1 MKTGLESLDTGAPEI
16 TYSGNEGPKSP
27 QQIQQMQM
35 AQLEDEYDKYVDE
48 MLEQGLEPMSMRQ
61 FLEQIAAEAQMSSNE
76 EGIGGMMED
85 PRAMAA
91 DGGIM
96 RIGFQG
102 GGRDMSTVSSGSFKA
117 RDYSPKEKRDQQ
129 KTADLNQRI
138 RESERGQ
145 QQTVNTQAAINKAQA
160 QAQKAKDKKEAE
172 EKAAKEKE
180 AKETAQTRSFFER
193 IAEARTN
200 IAKMT
205 LAKSLNKKLG
215 LGFDPTDEDFL
226 EQIERAGEDTF
237 GIRSKNDLV
246 DYDMSSYG
254 LTGQDLARGKKQFE
268 VMGQDNI
275 SQRDFENVYRPYNQ
289 MFVNGEFTPGPILPA
304 GGGGGGGGGQQI
316 QQPATPPGTPPPAT
330 PPGIPTDPVTGQ
342 YSNKY
347 FIPGASNFY
356 SNLPSTMFNPTTNML
371 TLAADGGRMG
381 YAGGGIAD
389 LRQGYFLGK
398 LVKGITKP
406 FKSVFKGFKKIAKSP
421 LGKMALMYFGGN
433 LLQGNALFGNPLSG
447 VTNKL
452 GSMFTSNGTKANL
465 SGFSKLGEG
474 FKSIAKTAFKPENA
488 FSTIAGISG
497 LAGLYTNYVNNKRED
512 ESMADY
518 QRRLEIE
525 RGNFAPI
532 PTNFV
537 QFANGGIAD
546 DEDESIRSKA
556 LGALYQKLAMGGSAG
571 LPPVTMQTEGQ
582 DTQSFGDDES
592 TGMANATPTM
602 QNQMPMRPP
611 MMDPRMQQQMMMQR
625 GNPMMNRGMMS
636 MQQPPRIMAQEGGRI
651 GYADAGSVM
660 KDPDEVVAGM
670 DNELNPGIK
679 DQLLKRIDRDMGVD
693 LIDKIQSL
701 KYGKD
706 FLGFDSLGYP
716 ETSKNDP
723 MSMEQTIQYLENLF
737 DQHIDEG
744 NDPRKGGYFHD
755 LGVYS
760 KDDIRRRVELG
771 FDLAKGPETQTG
783 IMKAAYGGRIPAQ
796 EGGMMDMD
804 RKTILK
810 GIADGVFTFDD
821 LTKYARD
828 KAPKKKNVDPI
839 RQAIL
844 KGVADG
850 LFTFD
855 DLTKYDGQGVLPLEE
870 ITKPIA
876 EPFYPDRFKDLK
888 PIAEPFYPDRFKNLK
903 PELMA
908 QGGRIEAQ
916 EGGMMDMGGME
927 KDYRNEGGFVPI
939 GGQERADDVPARLS
953 KNEFVF
959 TADAVRNAGG
969 GDIDKG
975 AEIMENM
982 MENLEQGGKVS
993 KASQGLSGAREMFA
1007 TSQRLEEVL

>member
-1 MKTGLESLDTGAPEI
+1 
-16 TYSGNEGPKSP
+16 
-27 QQIQQMQM
+27 
-35 AQLEDEYDKYVDE
+35 
-48 MLEQGLEPMSMRQ
+48 
-61 FLEQIAAEAQMSSNE
+61 
-76 EGIGGMMED
+76 
-85 PRAMAA
+85 
-91 DGGIM
+91 
-96 RIGFQG
+96 
-102 GGRDMSTVSSGSFKA
+102 
-117 RDYSPKEKRDQQ
+117 
-129 KTADLNQRI
+129 
-138 RESERGQ
+138 
-145 QQTVNTQAAINKAQA
+145 
-160 QAQKAKDKKEAE
+160 
-172 EKAAKEKE
+172 
-180 AKETAQTRSFFER
+180 
-193 IAEARTN
+193 
-200 IAKMT
+200 
-205 LAKSLNKKLG
+205 
-215 LGFDPTDEDFL
+215 
-226 EQIERAGEDTF
+226 
-237 GIRSKNDLV
+237 
-246 DYDMSSYG
+246 
-254 LTGQDLARGKKQFE
+254 
-268 VMGQDNI
+268 
-275 SQRDFENVYRPYNQ
+275 
-289 MFVNGEFTPGPILPA
+289 
-304 GGGGGGGGGQQI
+304 
-316 QQPATPPGTPPPAT
+316 
-330 PPGIPTDPVTGQ
+330 
-342 YSNKY
+342 
-347 FIPGASNFY
+347 
-356 SNLPSTMFNPTTNML
+356 
-371 TLAADGGRMG
+371 
-381 YAGGGIAD
+381 
-389 LRQGYFLGK
+389 
-398 LVKGITKP
+398 
-406 FKSVFKGFKKIAKSP
+406 
-421 LGKMALMYFGGN
+421 
-433 LLQGNALFGNPLSG
+433 
-447 VTNKL
+447 
-452 GSMFTSNGTKANL
+452 
-465 SGFSKLGEG
+465 
-474 FKSIAKTAFKPENA
+474 
-488 FSTIAGISG
+488 
-497 LAGLYTNYVNNKRED
+497 
-512 ESMADY
+512 
-518 QRRLEIE
+518 
-525 RGNFAPI
+525 
-532 PTNFV
+532 
-537 QFANGGIAD
+537 
-546 DEDESIRSKA
+546 
-556 LGALYQKLAMGGSAG
+556 
-571 LPPVTMQTEGQ
+571 
-582 DTQSFGDDES
+582 
-592 TGMANATPTM
+592 M

-737 DQHIDEG
+737 DQHIEEG

>member
-35 AQLEDEYDKYVDE
+35 AQLEEEYDAYVDD
-48 MLEQGLEPMSMRQ
+48 MLEQGLEPMSMQQ

-76 EGIGGMMED
+76 EGIGSMMED

-91 DGGIM
+91 DGGRM
-96 RIGFQG
+96 QDIGFSIVKPSKDGSRPGYFSGLYG
-102 GGRDMSTVSSGSFKA
+102 GGAGDRGGNPRASREENIAGGYTDHGNTGGGS
-117 RDYSPKEKRDQQ
+117 P
-129 KTADLNQRI
+129 NQM
-138 RESERGQ
+138 
-145 QQTVNTQAAINKAQA
+145 AINKAKREK
-160 QAQKAKDKKEAE
+160 KAAD
-172 EKAAKEKE
+172 EKAARDRENKARQAQEEFTKRAKEKKEKE
-180 AKETAQTRSFFER
+180 KREKDTKEFFDNQQKKKKKGFFAKIFDKTKTINRTAY
-193 IAEARTN
+193 
-200 IAKMT
+200 
-205 LAKSLNKKLG
+205 LNNLKK
-215 LGFDPTDEDFL
+215 
-226 EQIERAGEDTF
+226 
-237 GIRSKNDLV
+237 
-246 DYDMSSYG
+246 
-254 LTGQDLARGKKQFE
+254 
-268 VMGQDNI
+268 
-275 SQRDFENVYRPYNQ
+275 
-289 MFVNGEFTPGPILPA
+289 
-304 GGGGGGGGGQQI
+304 
-316 QQPATPPGTPPPAT
+316 
-330 PPGIPTDPVTGQ
+330 TDPVAYAEMIDELEKLSGQTVPPSMGFKTPDLVSIKSVPPSRGFKETTFGDLSTDFVDLSGTQSYTNPAFGGQ
-342 YSNKY
+342 Y
-347 FIPGASNFY
+347 FY
-356 SNLPSTMFNPTTNML
+356 GTPTI
-371 TLAADGGRMG
+371 TLANGGRAN

-406 FKSVFKGFKKIAKSP
+406 FKKVFKGFKKIAKSP
-421 LGKMALMYFGGN
+421 LGKMALLALGGYYAPTLFGGTA
-433 LLQGNALFGNPLSG
+433 GFGPSSTYGKFLSG
-447 VTNKL
+447 A
-452 GSMFTSNGTKANL
+452 GPKANL
-465 SGFSKLGEG
+465 GGFSKLGEG
-474 FKSIAKTAFKPENA
+474 FKNIAKSAFKPENA
-488 FSTIAGISG
+488 FATISGISG
-497 LAGLYTNYVNNKRED
+497 LSGLYTNYINNKRED
-512 ESMADY
+512 ESMAEY
-518 QRRLEIE
+518 QRRLEEE
-525 RGNFAPI
+525 RGNFAAI
-532 PTNFV
+532 PTDFV
-537 QFANGGIAD
+537 EFAANGGRMGFADGGDDD
-546 DEDESIRSKA
+546 DEDDFRSKA

-571 LPPVTMQTEGQ
+571 MPPVTMMSEGQ
-582 DTQSFGDDES
+582 DVQSFGDDES
-592 TGMANATPTM
+592 TGMPQATPTM
-602 QNQMPMRPP
+602 PNQMPMRPP
-611 MMDPRMQQQMMMQR
+611 MMDPRMQQQMMMAQR